1 MAIRDIILDTHPNS
15 SDGISSVTY
24 VPNYSIA
31 GLNESSF
38 LLELLIVILSEQPI
52 VHNDDKGNILSQ
64 DITLDPLTAEG
75 DTEVQMRLGND
86 VYIICLN
93 IGGHS
98 RTKSVTIRAVK
109 CAACNTFGLLESEI
123 SLYAGKDLC
132 DENAELQDEAFGM
145 RTDVLDIHI
154 NSLDLSPFLDEKR
167 RVKEFVKQH
176 GYCLGPEC
184 GALPEQLRPWMN
196 TSHMNDGNIF

>member
-1 MAIRDIILDTHPNS
+1 MILP
-15 SDGISSVTY
+15 
-24 VPNYSIA
+24 
-31 GLNESSF
+31 
-38 LLELLIVILSEQPI
+38 EQPI

-75 DTEVQMRLGND
+75 DTRQMRLGND
-86 VYIICLN
+86 VYLLN

-132 DENAELQDEAFGM
+132 DEM
-145 RTDVLDIHI
+145 RNFKTAPWYED
-154 NSLDLSPFLDEKR
+154 R
-167 RVKEFVKQH
+167 RTRH
-176 GYCLGPEC
+176 SY
-184 GALPEQLRPWMN
+184 
-196 TSHMNDGNIF
+196 